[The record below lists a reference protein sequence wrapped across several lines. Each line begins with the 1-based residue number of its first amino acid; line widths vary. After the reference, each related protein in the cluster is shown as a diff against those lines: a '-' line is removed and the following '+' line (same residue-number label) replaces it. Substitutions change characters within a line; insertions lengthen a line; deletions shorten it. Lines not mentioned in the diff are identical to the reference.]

1 MIKKKIFN
9 AGQNLASGAL
19 MCMLALAATL
29 AMAPA
34 RAQQP
39 TQPQPRTAPSAAPGR
54 PAAASI
60 VDLPGA
66 APRNAVGALLDRIES
81 GTVSA
86 PQWAEVRPVTLAQL
100 EDQLRRPELQA
111 SIGKGSIAVLYPNVD
126 EPFRS
131 AFVSMIQGIEE
142 RTKLRVRSYPVD
154 PKVDT
159 AELNTTLKH
168 NGTRVVIALGRQG
181 LNATA
186 GLDRE
191 ISVLVGG
198 VLLLSESENV
208 AGISMTPD
216 PALLFAR
223 LRALL
228 PELRRVIVVYNPQ
241 KSEWLMK
248 LARDAARAQGLE
260 LSSHVAGDLA
270 RAAQLYPQ
278 LINAADP
285 RRDAVWL
292 PHDTTTVEES
302 TILPLVLRESWNSG
316 VPLFSSNVLHV
327 KKGALFA
334 MVPNNVELGR
344 TLASS
349 AMGMIAGDAK
359 RRSLVPL
366 RELQTAINVRTANHM
381 GLNLGYQQQRA
392 FDFVYPQ
399 P

>member
-1 MIKKKIFN
+1 MTN
-9 AGQNLASGAL
+9 QNLFAGRLVRAGTAL
-19 MCMLALAATL
+19 LLALAA
-29 AMAPA
+29 ACSPGAA
-34 RAQQP
+34 SAQRAEP
-39 TQPQPRTAPSAAPGR
+39 P
-54 PAAASI
+54 SI

-66 APRNAVGALLDRIES
+66 SRSDVGALMDRIES
-81 GTVSA
+81 GTVA
-86 PQWAEVRPVTLAQL
+86 VPAAYRPVTLAQL

-111 SIGKGSIAVLYPNVD
+111 SIGKGGTIAVLYPNVE

-154 PKVDT
+154 PRVDT
-159 AELNTTLKH
+159 AELNATLKH

-181 LNATA
+181 LNATV
-186 GLDRE
+186 GLDKE
-191 ISVLVGG
+191 ITVLAGG
-198 VLLLSESENV
+198 VLLLSEADNV

-223 LRALL
+223 LRVLL
-228 PELRRVIVVYNPQ
+228 PELKRVIVVYNPQ
-241 KSEWLMK
+241 KSEWLIK
-248 LARDAARAQGLE
+248 LAREAARSQGLE
-260 LSSHVAGDLA
+260 LSTHVAGDLA

-278 LINAADP
+278 LIAAADN
-285 RRDAVWL
+285 RHDAVWL
-292 PHDTTTVEES
+292 PHDTTTVEEG

-349 AMGMIAGDAK
+349 ALGVIAGDNK
-359 RRSLVPL
+359 RRSLTPL
-366 RELQTAINVRTANHM
+366 RELQTAINVRTASHI
-381 GLNLGYQQQRA
+381 GLNLGSRQQRS